1 MPLTVTVLDLR
12 EDRSV
17 HVEAGAGADA
27 STAEVVGRI
36 VRAAGLPSGTT
47 LHLDGRPLD
56 PGLPWV
62 RSGVH
67 HGAVL
72 TSAPLIGGPPTGRLS
87 ARPEIHIV
95 GGRGAGRIHRLTE
108 GEATL
113 GSEPHCTIVVDGPRV
128 AGVCARLLLRHDGSL
143 GILPFDDAQLSLDRE
158 PIEAGTESTWPR
170 GALLAVGESR
180 LMLVPSPGPPVALT
194 AADEIG
200 RLDHNRP
207 PRLRPPTPPT
217 RFVLPARPRRQ
228 HDQALP
234 WLVMGLPLVMAVT
247 LALVM
252 REPRYLL
259 MGVFSPL
266 MMAGSHLQSRR
277 GGVKGRERAEAEYA
291 DRLSRLEDDVAAA
304 VALESDHR
312 RHRSPDP
319 ATVLRIALGPGPR
332 LWERRPDDADHLV
345 VRQGLG
351 DLDSRVVVSDP
362 DEPEHR
368 RDAAR
373 PGHDLPVTV
382 DLGRVGVLGIA
393 APGDLP
399 RRLAHRA
406 IAQLCVLQSPRDLR
420 VQVLGG
426 GTSDWGWI
434 GWLPHA
440 EGPEPATGDAAVTAE
455 RLAALTSLLEARE
468 ALGTA
473 ADASDHL
480 PHHVLVLDGARRL
493 RTLPGVVSLLARGPA
508 VGIHAI
514 CLDADEHHLPEEAAA
529 VVTADDTGRLR
540 VDEQGLERR
549 SGALPDRVPD
559 AWPTLVARALAPLR
573 DVSQSSAETVLP
585 SAVRLVDVLGV
596 PRPSASVIAERW
608 TARPRSTEAVLG
620 VSWDGPH
627 GIDLDRDGPHAL
639 VAGTTGSGKSEL
651 LRALVASLA
660 LANRPEELAFV
671 LVDYKG
677 GAAFRECARL
687 PHTVGLV
694 TDLDPHL
701 VRRALT
707 SLRAEL
713 RRRERLLA
721 AAGVSDLH
729 EHVALRERDPSL
741 PALPRLVVVV
751 DEFATLTRELPD
763 FVPGLI
769 DVAQRGRSLGLHLV
783 LATQRPSGA
792 VSPEI
797 RANTALRIALRT
809 ADAAESRDVIG
820 TTDAADISPHTPGR
834 AHVQRGSG
842 SVIPVQ
848 VGGLQVA
855 AAPAESPT
863 AWARPLGAQA
873 PAGGGFAPPGTDLGA
888 LVDALEGAVDL
899 VGGATPSRPWL
910 PPLPDRLTLDDLLGG
925 DVGAPSADGRTS
937 PLPIGLV
944 DLPAEQDQRPWLLD
958 LSTLTHL
965 AIVGSRSG
973 RSQTLRTLA
982 GAVAGLTSAEDV
994 HLHALDCGHGALAP
1008 LAALPHCGVVA
1019 SRAEPD
1025 RVARLLERLTDEVAR
1040 RRTIL
1045 TRAGVADIAE
1055 QRASAEPL
1063 DRLPHVLLLLD
1074 GWEGFTAA
1082 FSESREGRLIEQV
1095 HLLLREGAA
1104 VGVHVLATGDRSLAT
1119 LRTGSLFERKLAL
1132 RLPDRAD
1139 LALLGLS
1146 ARDVPDRLPDG
1157 RGILVADGTT
1167 VQIAL
1172 LAPDPSGAA
1181 QADALRRL
1189 AARAAMPRAGRG
1201 PLRLDPLPT
1210 SIDLARVWAD
1220 HDLPPGP
1227 WALLGVGGDRLGPIG
1242 LDLTRCAAAIIAG
1255 APGSGRST
1263 ALRVVA
1269 ESLLR
1274 AGTPLVVLA
1283 PRRSPLRDLDGRSG
1297 VRAVVT
1303 DPHPTPEVLEP
1314 LVSDGPVCVVVDDGE
1329 LLRDA
1334 PAREVLRDLVR
1345 LGADQGR
1352 HLVLGGDSSL
1362 LAGGFTGWQSE
1373 AAGRQGLLLS
1383 PQGPTEGDLIGV
1395 RLSRSQVGAAS
1406 IPGRGLAHVGDGRLT
1421 PVQVPHV

>member
-12 EDRSV
+12 GDRSE
-17 HVEAGAGADA
+17 HVVTGAGAG
-27 STAEVVGRI
+27 STTAEVVHEI
-36 VRAAGLPSGTT
+36 VRAAGLPPSTT
-47 LHLDGRPLD
+47 LHLDGCPLD
-56 PGLPWV
+56 PDVPWIE
-62 RSGVH
+62 SAVH
-67 HGAVL
+67 HGSIL
-72 TSAPLIGGPPTGRLS
+72 TTAHLVGGSPWEGPT
-87 ARPEIHIV
+87 ARPEIHVV
-95 GGRGAGRIHRLTE
+95 GGRGAGRIHRLVA

-113 GSEPHCTIVVDGPRV
+113 GSDPDCTVVIEDSRV
-128 AGVCARLLLRHDGSL
+128 PGVCARLLLRHDGSL
-143 GILPFDDAQLSLDRE
+143 GILPCDDAHLTLDRDLV
-158 PIEAGTESTWPR
+158 EAEMEWPL

-180 LMLVPSPGPPVALT
+180 LMLVAPPGPPVALT
-194 AADEIG
+194 AADETG

-207 PRLRPPTPPT
+207 PRLLPPSPPA

-228 HDQALP
+228 HDPALP

-277 GGVKGRERAEAEYA
+277 GGAQGRERAEAEYA
-291 DRLSRLEDDVAAA
+291 DRLSRLEEDVTEA
-304 VALESDHR
+304 VALDSDHR
-312 RHRSPDP
+312 RHCSPDP
-319 ATVLRIALGPGPR
+319 ATALRIAVGPGPR

-345 VRQGLG
+345 VRLGLA
-351 DLDSRVVVSDP
+351 DLDSRVVVTDP

-382 DLGRVGVLGIA
+382 ALGRVGVLGIA

-399 RRLAHRA
+399 RHLARWA

-420 VQVLGG
+420 VEVLGG
-426 GTSDWGWI
+426 ATRDWEWMC
-434 GWLPHA
+434 WLPHA
-440 EGPEPATGDAAVTAE
+440 DGAGAVNGDATATAE
-455 RLAALTSLLEARE
+455 RLVELTSLLEARE
-468 ALGTA
+468 ALGSA
-473 ADASDHL
+473 ADAGDHL

-493 RTLPGVVSLLARGPA
+493 RTLPGVVALLARGPA
-508 VGIHAI
+508 VGIHTI

-529 VVTADDTGRLR
+529 VVTADDAGRLR
-540 VDEQGLERR
+540 ADEQGLERR
-549 SGALPDRVPD
+549 CGALPDLVPD
-559 AWPTLVARALAPLR
+559 AWPSLVARALAPLR
-573 DVSQSSAETVLP
+573 DVSQASGETVLP
-585 SAVRLVDVLGV
+585 SAVRLVEVLGM
-596 PRPSASVIAERW
+596 PHAEASTIAERW
-608 TARPRSTEAVLG
+608 TARPRSAEAVLG
-620 VSWDGPH
+620 TSWDGPH
-627 GIDLDRDGPHAL
+627 AIDLDRDGPHAL

-660 LANRPEELAFV
+660 VANRPEELSFV

-687 PHTVGLV
+687 PHTVGMV

-721 AAGVSDLH
+721 AAGVSDLR
-729 EHVALRERDPSL
+729 EHVTLREHDPAL

-751 DEFATLTRELPD
+751 DEFAALARELPD
-763 FVPGLI
+763 FVSGLV

-783 LATQRPSGA
+783 LATQRPTGA

-797 RANTALRIALRT
+797 RANTTLRIALRT

-834 AHVQRGSG
+834 AHVRRGTG
-842 SVIPVQ
+842 AVVPVQ

-855 AAPAESPT
+855 ATPAESPS
-863 AWARPLGAQA
+863 AWARPVGAPLPDGVGGPE
-873 PAGGGFAPPGTDLGA
+873 PASTDLETLA
-888 LVDALEGAVDL
+888 DAIEEAADL
-899 VGGATPSRPWL
+899 VGAVRPSRPWL
-910 PPLPDRLTLDDLLGG
+910 PPLEDRITVDDLSVQPA
-925 DVGAPSADGRTS
+925 DASSADHRID
-937 PLPIGLV
+937 PLPLGLL
-944 DLPAEQDQRPWLLD
+944 DLPSDQDQRPWLLD
-958 LSTLTHL
+958 LATLTHL

-982 GAVAGLTSAEDV
+982 GAVASLTSAEDV

-1008 LAALPHCGVVA
+1008 LAALPHCGVVV
-1019 SRAEPD
+1019 SRAEPE
-1025 RVARLLERLTDEVAR
+1025 RVARLLEVLTDEVTR
-1040 RRTIL
+1040 RRTVI
-1045 TRAGVADIAE
+1045 TRAGVADIEE
-1055 QRASAEPL
+1055 QRRVAGPL

-1082 FSESREGRLIEQV
+1082 FTESRDGRLIEQV
-1095 HLLLREGAA
+1095 HQLLREGAA
-1104 VGVHVLATGDRSLAT
+1104 VGVHVIATGDRSLAT
-1119 LRTGSLFERKLAL
+1119 LRTGSLFEHKLAL
-1132 RLPDRAD
+1132 RLHDRAD

-1167 VQIAL
+1167 VQVAL
-1172 LAPDPSGAA
+1172 LAADPSGAA
-1181 QADALRRL
+1181 QAESLRRL
-1189 AARAAMPRAGRG
+1189 ASSAAAPRAGRG
-1201 PLRLDPLPT
+1201 PLRLDSLPT
-1210 SIDLARVWAD
+1210 SIDLAAVWTD
-1220 HDLPPGP
+1220 HDVPPGP
-1227 WALLGVGGDRLGPIG
+1227 WALLGVGGDRLGPVG
-1242 LDLTRCAAAIIAG
+1242 LDLTRSSAAIIAG

-1274 AGTPLVVLA
+1274 AGTPVVVLA
-1283 PRRSPLRDLDGRSG
+1283 PRRSPLRDLVGRTG
-1297 VRAVVT
+1297 VRGVVT
-1303 DPHPTPEVLEP
+1303 DPHPTAEMLEP
-1314 LVSDGPVCVVVDDGE
+1314 LMSTGPVCVVVDDGE

-1395 RLSRSQVGAAS
+1395 RLSRSQVGAAQT
-1406 IPGRGLAHVGDGRLT
+1406 PGRGLAHVGDGRLI
-1421 PVQVPHV
+1421 PVQVPSV